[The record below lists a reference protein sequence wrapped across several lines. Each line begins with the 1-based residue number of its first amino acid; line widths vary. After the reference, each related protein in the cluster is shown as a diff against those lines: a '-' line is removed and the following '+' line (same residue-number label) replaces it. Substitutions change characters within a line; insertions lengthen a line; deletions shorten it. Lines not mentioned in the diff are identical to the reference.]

1 MLFFFNLNI
10 IFQENDNFMEGINN
24 HGVLKEELLWLGV
37 TLSNT
42 ENLGKFSMGKIN
54 ASFC

>member
-1 MLFFFNLNI
+1 MILCFFFNLNI
-10 IFQENDNFMEGINN
+10 VFQENDNFMEGINI

-42 ENLGKFSMGKIN
+42 ENLGKFSMGKN
-54 ASFC
+54 